1 MDITRTIQATEKK
14 SWVDQLFDGSLQ
26 EAWFPLPGRPRKAG
40 VGDWLYVIYQKKIVG
55 RCKITKIPPYQK
67 PDPVGSQGHTIDAR
81 CRVYVQV
88 PGELAPTAK
97 KHLSAKGHMGIRY
110 TQPLW

>member
-40 VGDWLYVIYQKKIVG
+40 VGDWLYVIYQKRSSGAVRSPRFPRI
-55 RCKITKIPPYQK
+55 RSQIP
-67 PDPVGSQGHTIDAR
+67 S
-81 CRVYVQV
+81 
-88 PGELAPTAK
+88 E
-97 KHLSAKGHMGIRY
+97 AKGIRSMLDAEY
-110 TQPLW
+110 MFRFRVS